1 MYEQKEQGRGEDEA
15 GVKKKKNLRGYGI
28 KKRGRKGLKL
38 EEGEEDG
45 LKKMKGGR

>member
-1 MYEQKEQGRGEDEA
+1 MRREWKSARARSE
-15 GVKKKKNLRGYGI
+15 KKKKRV
-28 KKRGRKGLKL
+28 RKGVKL

>member
-15 GVKKKKNLRGYGI
+15 GVKKKSAREWNE
-28 KKRGRKGLKL
+28 KRGRKGLKL